1 MSTEIDLDRAY
12 MLAPY
17 LGQDFLT
24 WLWFHTETRQCL
36 VQSTHGEEF
45 VLCLE
50 QKVSVLGG
58 EGPAKDTA
66 VCSGPASSLREARL
80 GLRMGKK
87 VDQAKFRITL
97 QENDWELQLKAEDF
111 SLSGLKTPKVRR
123 FEQDEDPEG
132 ELLEKIYLLEKVWEL
147 LDDMYLQFLRLR
159 LGPDWE
165 QEAGRLARWIK
176 HLDLE

>member
-1 MSTEIDLDRAY
+1 MNTEIDLDRAY

-36 VQSTHGEEF
+36 VQSSQGEEF

-50 QKVSVLGG
+50 QRVSVLGG

-87 VDQAKFRITL
+87 VDQAKLRITL
-97 QENDWELQLKAEDF
+97 QENDWELQLRADDF
-111 SLSGLKTPKVRR
+111 SLSGLKTPKVRSMD
-123 FEQDEDPEG
+123 QEDPEG
-132 ELLEKIYLLEKVWEL
+132 ELLEKIYLMEKAWEL
-147 LDDMYLQFLRLR
+147 LDDMYLQFLQLR
-159 LGPDWE
+159 LGEEWE
-165 QEAGRLARWIK
+165 QEAARLARWIN
-176 HLDLE
+176 DLELE